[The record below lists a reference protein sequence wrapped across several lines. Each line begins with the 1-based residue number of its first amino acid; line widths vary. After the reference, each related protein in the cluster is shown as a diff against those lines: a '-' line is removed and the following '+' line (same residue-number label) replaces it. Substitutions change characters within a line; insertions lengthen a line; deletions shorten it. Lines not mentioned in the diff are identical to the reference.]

1 MHANFHVLAYTF
13 LQELGLDCVIE
24 ITQAPGL
31 SAYNRAERKMF
42 YLSKELSGLV
52 LPAETFGSHLQ
63 HGKTIDEALEER
75 NFESAGEVLADVW
88 NKMVI
93 DEHDVTAEY
102 ISVKPTEDISKF
114 SVSPSYKSRH
124 LIQTQYMT
132 VALKCDDRE
141 CCSPPKTNIHMFF
154 PGKRI
159 PPLISITH
167 IKAGPLALQLSTD
180 LTKENLN
187 FLDVFGPKA
196 CNGESSNTHR
206 SDEEI
211 QWQSTL

>member
-1 MHANFHVLAYTF
+1 MYISPTHAHSVDTSTTLCHTYNTMHANFHVLTYTF

-42 YLSKELSGLV
+42 HLSKELSGLV

-63 HGKTIDEALEER
+63 HGKTIDEALEEK

-102 ISVKPTEDISKF
+102 ISVKPTEDIFKF
-114 SVSPSYKSRH
+114 SVSLSKADTYYK
-124 LIQTQYMT
+124 T
-132 VALKCDDRE
+132 
-141 CCSPPKTNIHMFF
+141 IH
-154 PGKRI
+154 
-159 PPLISITH
+159 
-167 IKAGPLALQLSTD
+167 D
-180 LTKENLN
+180 
-187 FLDVFGPKA
+187 
-196 CNGESSNTHR
+196 CR
-206 SDEEI
+206 SKV
-211 QWQSTL
+211 